1 MIYYVPP
8 KVFQNKLIGYEMIT
22 PMILLPVKHD
32 FPNDVPSLETLI
44 EAERGLKEK
53 DWDRY

>member
-1 MIYYVPP
+1 MIYYVPL
-8 KVFQNKLIGYEMIT
+8 KVLQNKLIGYEMIT
-22 PMILLPVKHD
+22 PLLPVKHD

-53 DWDRY
+53 HWDRY